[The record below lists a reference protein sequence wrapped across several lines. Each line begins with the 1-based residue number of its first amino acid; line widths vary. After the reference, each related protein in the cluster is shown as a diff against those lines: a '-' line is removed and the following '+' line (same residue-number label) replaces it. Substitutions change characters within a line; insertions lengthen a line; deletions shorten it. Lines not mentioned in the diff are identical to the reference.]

1 MIPHL
6 PWRRNSKL
14 LLKVIYSFLD
24 AHKKV
29 FKIALDF
36 TETFNWEILDIL
48 EGFWTLKETGLFKV
62 PKFLKF
68 TNFRSWDTNIKI
80 RSQSQTVEKCY
91 GLIVTGLVSSW
102 EKVSWV
108 GLLIQTKVIGKKG
121 VSWENVY
128 RSLDGKHVCQTFSW
142 YMIDVGGFR
151 PFFLHSTLKRG
162 SWVL

>member
-1 MIPHL
+1 MVPGLGKWKSPKTKGRGRKPTFRNREGQRETSSVDWQEYLSSVHL
-6 PWRRNSKL
+6 TCDSCIQVWNL
-14 LLKVIYSFLD
+14 Q
-24 AHKKV
+24 
-29 FKIALDF
+29 
-36 TETFNWEILDIL
+36 E
-48 EGFWTLKETGLFKV
+48 
-62 PKFLKF
+62 FLKF